1 MAETLQPVD
10 NPSED
15 EFIPWAQ
22 PHLWGQESRYVQE
35 ALASTWIS
43 GGPFIEKLEGYFRDY
58 LGVPH
63 ALLVANGTAALHLA
77 YLALGIGPG
86 DEVILPGYGFLAAA
100 NMTLHVGAD
109 PVFAEVDPETWLIT
123 ARGIESCITP
133 RTRAIVVIHTY
144 GNVCNLDAIQTL
156 ARARGI
162 PLIEDAAEA
171 LGSRWG
177 ENLAGTVGDLGTFS
191 FQATKTITT
200 GEGGLVVTRSPELAE
215 KIILHRSHG
224 LQRKTH
230 YWHDLPGHNFRLT
243 NLQAALGFAQ
253 VQHWQQIKKERQR
266 ISARYRACLEEAE
279 GIIPQRFAA
288 RVDPVVWAV
297 AVRLHPDFYRSGR
310 DAVMAAMQAR
320 GIETRPGFFP
330 ASVHDYF
337 RTAPLPLCEKLAR
350 QIISLPAFVGLS
362 DQRIELISQT
372 LLDLRG

>member
-1 MAETLQPVD
+1 MQPVD
-10 NPSED
+10 NKSAEA
-15 EFIPWAQ
+15 FIPWAR

-43 GGPFIEKLEGYFRDY
+43 GGPFVEKLEGYFRDY
-58 LGVPH
+58 LGVPS

-123 ARGIESCITP
+123 ARGIESSITP

-144 GNVCNLDAIQTL
+144 GNVCDLDAIQTL
-156 ARARGI
+156 ARTRGI

-177 ENLAGTVGDLGTFS
+177 GGLAGTVGDLGTYS
-191 FQATKTITT
+191 FQATKTVTT

-215 KIILHRSHG
+215 KMALYRSHG

-243 NLQAALGFAQ
+243 NLQAALGYAQ
-253 VQHWQQIKKERQR
+253 VQHWKQIRKERQR
-266 ISARYRACLEEAE
+266 ISDCYGACLKDAE

-297 AVRLHPDFYRSGR
+297 AFRLHPEVYRSGR

-337 RTAPLPLCEKLAR
+337 RTARLPLCEKLAR
-350 QIISLPAFVGLS
+350 QIISLPAFIGLS
-362 DQRIELISQT
+362 DHRIERICQA
-372 LLDLRG
+372 LLELRG